1 MKKKSLYEVIYD
13 DLLEQIK
20 QGKYTQG
27 SKLPSEKELA
37 DSYQVSRITSKRA
50 LEQLAE
56 EDFIVRMPGKGS
68 FVKEEAV
75 SKEQRQD
82 MSEQEVL
89 LDVQRPQLVGVIME
103 GFAESF
109 GTKLVLGMEEEFRQY
124 GYNMIFR
131 CSQGNQKE
139 EEAAINDLLSLN
151 VLGLIIMCAH
161 DENYSPKILELAV
174 SGFPMIL
181 LDRQMKGIPL
191 SFAGINNHDA
201 ARDLTDY
208 LFEKGHRKIAFVSSA
223 AMDTPTI
230 ADRFSGY
237 IDSNLA
243 HGIITNGSLWMTNLR
258 ATIPNVQADEKI
270 VEEDLLKM
278 KRFLLEH
285 TEVTAFLAVEYEIAK
300 MLKKA
305 LEDVYGEK
313 AASRQI
319 VCFDGPD
326 NVVHDFEFTHV
337 RQDELK
343 IGKTAADMLFD
354 AISGHR
360 DIRCNY
366 LPYEIVIGYN
376 D

>member
-161 DENYSPKILELAV
+161 DENYSPKILELSV

-300 MLKKA
+300 
-305 LEDVYGEK
+305 
-313 AASRQI
+313 
-319 VCFDGPD
+319 C
-326 NVVHDFEFTHV
+326 
-337 RQDELK
+337 
-343 IGKTAADMLFD
+343 
-354 AISGHR
+354 
-360 DIRCNY
+360 
-366 LPYEIVIGYN
+366 
-376 D
+376 